1 MRQGFVFIY
10 VRTHLALILIYV
22 RTHQWFSSET
32 NVLFLSMWEHIND
45 SQVRPMSCFY
55 LCENTSMILKWD
67 QCLVF
72 IYVRTH
78 QWFSSETNVLFLFM
92 WEHSNDSQVRPM
104 SCFYLCEN
112 TSMILKWDQ
121 CLVFI
126 YVKTHQWFSS
136 ETNVLF
142 LFMWEHIND
151 SQVRPMS
158 CLYLCENTS
167 MILKWDQ
174 CLVFIYVRT
183 NQWFSSETKV
193 LSLFMWEH
201 NNNYQVR
208 SRSCFY
214 LCENTSM
221 IFKWGKCLVFIYVR
235 THQWFSSVA
244 KALSLFMWE
253 HINDSQVRPRHVF
266 IYVRTHQWFSSEAKV
281 LSLFMRE
288 HINDSQVRPR
298 PCLYLHVQNVYENM
312 DCDSWFQSDIIL
324 D

>member
-1 MRQGFVFIY
+1 MWEHIWHFFSLLILARSRTFLYLCEKMSLKRSRQIVFIY
-10 VRTHLALILIYV
+10 M
-22 RTHQWFSSET
+22 RTHQWFLNET
-32 NVLFLSMWEHIND
+32 RFCIYLCEDTSGIN
-45 SQVRPMSCFY
+45 SN

-72 IYVRTH
+72 IYVR
-78 QWFSSETNVLFLFM
+78 
-92 WEHSNDSQVRPM
+92 
-104 SCFYLCEN
+104 
-112 TSMILKWDQ
+112 
-121 CLVFI
+121 
-126 YVKTHQWFSS
+126 THQWFSS

>member
-1 MRQGFVFIY
+1 MWEHIWHFFSLLILTRSRTFLYLCEKMSLKRSRQIVFIY
-10 VRTHLALILIYV
+10 M
-22 RTHQWFSSET
+22 RTHQWFLNET
-32 NVLFLSMWEHIND
+32 RFCI
-45 SQVRPMSCFY
+45 Y
-55 LCENTSMILKWD
+55 LCEDTSGI
-67 QCLVF
+67 
-72 IYVRTH
+72 
-78 QWFSSETNVLFLFM
+78 N
-92 WEHSNDSQVRPM
+92 SN
-104 SCFYLCEN
+104 
-112 TSMILKWDQ
+112 
-121 CLVFI
+121 
-126 YVKTHQWFSS
+126 
-136 ETNVLF
+136 
-142 LFMWEHIND
+142 
-151 SQVRPMS
+151 
-158 CLYLCENTS
+158 LCENTS